1 MESITESEAREFLEE
16 SFVVHFGVIADD
28 EPYVT
33 PMSFVIEG
41 DRLLFRTKVG
51 RRLDAIG
58 DGAVVSV
65 EASDFHPETGDW
77 MSVIVRGRASVV
89 TDEETTELAHEM
101 LTHKYR
107 DAIGPLLSRSV
118 RPELPGTTFVFEVPI
133 EEISGRVSA
142 RGFSFRTKPGR
153 L

>member
-1 MESITESEAREFLEE
+1 MEPITEAEAREFLEG
-16 SFVVHFGVIADD
+16 SSVVHMGVIADG

-33 PMSFVIEG
+33 PMSFVLDG
-41 DRLLFRTKVG
+41 DRLLFRTKPG
-51 RRLDAIG
+51 RRWDAIA
-58 DGAVVSV
+58 DGAVVSL

-77 MSVIVRGRASVV
+77 MSVIVKGTATVV
-89 TDEETTELAHEM
+89 TDEATVQLTHDM
-101 LTHKYR
+101 LTHKYQ
-107 DAIGPLLSRSV
+107 DAIGPLISRGV
-118 RPELPGTTFVFEVPI
+118 RPELPGTTFVFRVPI

>member
-1 MESITESEAREFLEE
+1 VESITEAEAREFLEE
-16 SFVVHFGVIADD
+16 SFVVHLGVIADG

-33 PMSFVIEG
+33 PMSFVIDG
-41 DRLLFRTKVG
+41 DRLLFRTKAG
-51 RRLDAIG
+51 RRFEALA

-65 EASDFHPETGDW
+65 EASDFNPETGDW
-77 MSVIVRGRASVV
+77 MSVIVRGTAAEV
-89 TDEETTELAHEM
+89 TDEATVQLAHDM

-107 DAIGPLLSRSV
+107 DAIGPLISRSV

-133 EEISGRVSA
+133 ENISGRVSA